1 MYEELVEELQK
12 RAGLSEDQAR
22 RSVAVFESF
31 FRERASEEHV
41 ALTEAVA
48 EDENNPNLFSG
59 SMKLFG
65 ERRG

>member
-31 FRERASEEHV
+31 FRERAAEVPGASAAEE
-41 ALTEAVA
+41 
-48 EDENNPNLFSG
+48 DINPNLFSG
-59 SMKLFG
+59 SMRLFG
-65 ERRG
+65 ERRA

>member
-31 FRERASEEHV
+31 FRERAVEEAGTSV
-41 ALTEAVA
+41 
-48 EDENNPNLFSG
+48 EDEDNNPNLFSG
-59 SMKLFG
+59 SMRLFG
-65 ERRG
+65 ERRV